1 MVRAVGR
8 RAGIL
13 NSGIGEI
20 NEKQL
25 FYRSPVLEL
34 GRTLSYA

>member
-1 MVRAVGR
+1 MVGAVGR

-20 NEKQL
+20 NEKTIIL
-25 FYRSPVLEL
+25 PVS
-34 GRTLSYA
+34 GFGAWSYA